1 MTEEWWIEAPL
12 EPAACA
18 RPRATRAGR
27 TVRVYT
33 PTETLRWQA
42 MLAHHAQLVLRGKR
56 FDGPVALDLVAVLT
70 RPKRL
75 DTRTQHPGAQWA
87 PARPDLD
94 NIAKNVLDALRF
106 AWRDDAQVT
115 WLRAAKLYAARGSGA
130 RVVVRIEELAT
141 QPALLLRAQGM
152 MTASMEEAE
161 KLNEHLTPDT
171 KEREKRGA
179 RGARKRGENDE

>member
-1 MTEEWWIEAPL
+1 MGEVWIEAPL

-18 RPRATRAGR
+18 RPRAARTGR
-27 TVRVYT
+27 GVRVYT

-42 MLAHHAQLVLRGKR
+42 ALAHHAQLALRGR
-56 FDGPVALDLVAVLT
+56 CFEGPVAVDVLAVLT

-87 PARPDLD
+87 PVRPDLD

-106 AWRDDAQVT
+106 AWRDDAQVV
-115 WLRAAKLYAARGSGA
+115 WSRLAKVYAARGASA

-141 QPALLLRAQGM
+141 QPAELLRSVGLW
-152 MTASMEEAE
+152 TPSLEESE
-161 KLNEHLTPDT
+161 KLNEHLTANA
-171 KEREKRGA
+171 KEREKRSA
-179 RGARKRGENDE
+179 RGARKRRGDDE